1 MKYCPKCGLRN
12 EKYNTICEGC
22 GTVMVQKKEKKNVLP
37 IILVILLLAV
47 GIVVFVLYTNNH
59 PKEVEAITVP
69 APTETMEA
77 FDTSSAPKETN

>member
-12 EKYNTICEGC
+12 DDYNAICEGC

-37 IILVILLLAV
+37 IILAILLLAV
-47 GIVVFVLYTNNH
+47 GIVVFVLYSNNH

-69 APTETMEA
+69 ALTETTEA
-77 FDTSSAPKETN
+77 FVTFSTPQKTN